1 MAQSR
6 STAGIVH
13 ACFTDQETEGRAGAT
28 CPSAH
33 SQRGRTGIHTARSRA
48 PALTS
53 LPAGDNFS
61 PPQAAPRPTPPP
73 PVKESS
79 FQVFRESAS
88 EKVDSS
94 FPPAARGLPSGGAG
108 TEAEKLGSSP
118 GSALEGSR
126 QLTSIGKHISAPAAR
141 EGSGA
146 GERRKH
152 RSSRSL
158 TARSKSKRRQGPA
171 GSALGTGPQGAG
183 G

>member
-73 PVKESS
+73 SVKESCS
-79 FQVFRESAS
+79 RFSEKSAS
-88 EKVDSS
+88 ERDDSS
-94 FPPAARGLPSGGAG
+94 FPTAARGLPSGGAG
-108 TEAEKLGSSP
+108 TESENLGSSP
-118 GSALEGSR
+118 GSVLEGSR
-126 QLTSIGKHISAPAAR
+126 QLTSIRKHISAPAAR

-146 GERRKH
+146 GEGRKH
-152 RSSRSL
+152 SSSHSL
-158 TARSKSKRRQGPA
+158 TAGSKSKRRQGPA
-171 GSALGTGPQGAG
+171 GSALGTGPEGAG